1 MFRGLQFHP
10 MAVCVGMLGAELLIG
25 YRLSGTLVRRLAD
38 FQEGSRTPAAA
49 RLLNTEIFVLILK
62 P

>member
-25 YRLSGTLVRRLAD
+25 PPVKRNPRPSVDD

>member
-1 MFRGLQFHP
+1 

-25 YRLSGTLVRRLAD
+25 PPVKRNPHPSVGD